1 MPLMKCPACG
11 RVSIRA
17 ASCPKCGHSV
27 PEIGERNSFDR
38 KPSKEEIIAAAKR
51 TIAENPN
58 PSMEQIFA
66 GLSRGIAESERAGR
80 PFSRKVR
87 VLLFMIPVVLVIWP
101 IAAAI
106 WRITRALTG
115 R

>member
-1 MPLMKCPACG
+1 
-11 RVSIRA
+11 
-17 ASCPKCGHSV
+17 V
-27 PEIGERNSFDR
+27 PEIGQRNSFAP
-38 KPSKEEIIAAAKR
+38 KPSREEILAAVSR
-51 TIAENPN
+51 GIAENPN

-66 GLSRGIAESERAGR
+66 GINRAIAESERTGR
-80 PFSRKVR
+80 PPSRKVR
-87 VLLFMIPVVLVIWP
+87 VVLFMIPVVLVIWP